1 MIDLPIKISVTKLA
15 DFACRTGDL
24 MPAGVS
30 GPTAREGIRTHRKV
44 QRQSIEAAEREHL
57 ASLSADM
64 MLEANSVK
72 SSQAL
77 NTGVNA
83 EVSMSCHCTVES
95 QLVEL
100 VGRVDMVDRN
110 KSRLTEI
117 KTTLVPAD
125 KLLENQ
131 IALQW
136 AQLYLYGFIFLK
148 NAENTK
154 SANPTKPTLREVE
167 LELLHVNIRADTT
180 SSDVRVVSSET
191 LTGHAMSALALY
203 VRWLQHVSER
213 REMLEVSAAK
223 LQFPHKEFRQGQ
235 RHMAAAVFRA
245 ARDGQDLMCEA
256 PTGIGKTISA
266 LFPVSKILGDSD
278 VAQVVYLTAKV
289 AGRHSAVK
297 SIGILKN
304 AGLQINAVQ
313 VRAKQATCFCSNGRC
328 DRDERGRCPMTLGFF
343 DRLPDARDELLK
355 IGVIDSTDMDE
366 VAWQHQLCPFELALQ
381 MLPWMHVVIADF
393 NYVFDPL
400 VRLPHFSESRSDT
413 VLLVDEAH
421 NLVDRSRSMFSA
433 KLSRAQCKI
442 QARACRQTH
451 AMVAKSLDRV
461 VRALSTHGNQ
471 LDGDETVSEATN
483 VSLARAVSSAVE
495 SMVSAL
501 GEVPALSEGCSELFR
516 DLCRYTAINEL
527 FGEKHRV
534 ITMASTRGKYKEI
547 AVTLFC
553 LDASDAL
560 SRQYENF
567 KSCILFSAT
576 LRPIEFYRDT
586 LGLPD
591 ETAKLVLS
599 SPFDPDRSFHAVA
612 DWIDT
617 RYRQREYSL
626 PALISLITAVSKH
639 RPGNYLV
646 YFPSYAYLN
655 MAFDAF
661 ANESP
666 DINMWRQT
674 GEQSKAEQ
682 QELLDNLREPGHRIG
697 FAVLGGVFGEGID
710 FVGDLLIGV
719 IIISTGLPGLDMQTQ
734 LVADHYR
741 AQGHDGYDFAFR
753 YPGFTRVLQTVG
765 RLIRNENDSG
775 VVILVDDRFKQ
786 PFYGSL
792 YPAEW
797 DIKNPKDELTL
808 TNNVEAFWGSL

>member
-1 MIDLPIKISVTKLA
+1 MIDSPIKVSVTKLA

-24 MPAGVS
+24 MPAGVN
-30 GPTAREGIRTHRKV
+30 GPSAREGIRTHRKV
-44 QRQSIEAAEREHL
+44 QREHIEAAERDHL
-57 ASLSADM
+57 ASLSADIT
-64 MLEANSVK
+64 LEANNLK
-72 SSQAL
+72 SSPEL

-95 QLVEL
+95 LSIEL
-100 VGRVDMVDRN
+100 VGRVDIVDLNR
-110 KSRLTEI
+110 SRLTEI
-117 KTTLVPAD
+117 KTTLVPVD
-125 KLLENQ
+125 KLHENQ
-131 IALQW
+131 IAQQW
-136 AQLYLYGFIFLK
+136 AQLLLYGFIFL
-148 NAENTK
+148 NSTESTESK
-154 SANPTKPTLREVE
+154 SSIKSTLHEVE
-167 LELLHVNIRADTT
+167 LELLHVNIRADTP

-191 LTGHAMSALALY
+191 LTDHAMSALVRY

-213 REMLEVSAAK
+213 REMLKISAAK

-245 ARDGQDLMCEA
+245 ARDGQELMCEA

-266 LFPVSKILGDSD
+266 LFPAGKILGDSD
-278 VAQVVYLTAKV
+278 VKQVVYLTAKV
-289 AGRHSAVK
+289 AGRLSAVK
-297 SIGILKN
+297 SLGFLKD

-313 VRAKQATCFCSNGRC
+313 IRAKQATCFCSNGGC

-355 IGVIDSTDMDE
+355 IGVIDSAQMDE
-366 VAWQHQLCPFELALQ
+366 IAWQHQLCPFELALQ

-400 VRLPHFSESRSDT
+400 VRLPHFSEARSDT

-433 KLSRAQCKI
+433 KLSRVQCQI
-442 QARACRQTH
+442 QATACRQTH
-451 AMVAKSLDRV
+451 VTVAKSLDRL
-461 VRALSTHGNQ
+461 VRALSTHRKQ
-471 LDGDETVSEATN
+471 LDGDETVSEAAN
-483 VSLARAVSSAVE
+483 ASLARAVSSTVE

-501 GEVPALSEGCSELFR
+501 GEVPALSESCSELFR
-516 DLCRYTAINEL
+516 DLCRYAAINEL
-527 FGEKHRV
+527 FGDKHRA
-534 ITMASTRGKYKEI
+534 ITMASTRGKLREVV
-547 AVTLFC
+547 VTLFC

-560 SRQYENF
+560 SRQYKNF

-576 LRPIEFYRDT
+576 LRPIVFYRDT

-617 RYRQREYSL
+617 RYRQREHSL
-626 PALISLITAVSKH
+626 PALLSLITEVSRHK
-639 RPGNYLV
+639 PGNYLV

-655 MAFDAF
+655 LAYEAF
-661 ANESP
+661 ANGSP
-666 DINMWRQT
+666 EIDIWRQT
-674 GEQSKAEQ
+674 GEQSKAAQ
-682 QELLDNLREPGHRIG
+682 QQLLDKLREPGHRIG

-719 IIISTGLPGLDMQTQ
+719 IVISTGLPGLDMQTQ

-741 AQGHDGYDFAFR
+741 RQGHDGYDFAFR

-775 VVILVDDRFKQ
+775 VVVLVDDRFKQ

-797 DIKNPKDELTL
+797 NIRNPKDELSL
-808 TNNVEAFWGSL
+808 ANNVEAFWRTL